1 MNYYSLLTFEEV
13 ADIMQI
19 DVERVRQLV
28 LSEELPSIDYE
39 HVRLCDVIQYMRKGG
54 I

>member
-13 ADIMQI
+13 ADEMQI
-19 DVERVRQLV
+19 SKERVRQLV

-39 HVRLCDVIQYMRKGG
+39 HIRLRDVLEYKRNGG